1 MRPWVEATLAGHSLD
16 HPGFDG
22 EVRDGMLVVHKRA
35 PPEVVEIFRELFN
48 AMFRIEEMQSYETY
62 PVGEYVEQ
70 EPTVGFTIALLRTTR
85 APSAGTPMAWLL
97 TLTRGPFPTKT
108 RRKDG
113 WPKLSLH
120 TITLNSF
127 SWPCKWRRWLN
138 CHALTQELWVR
149 CLPKLPWQSCGTS

>member
-1 MRPWVEATLAGHSLD
+1 MRPLAGATPAGHGLD
-16 HPGFDG
+16 HLGFDG

-62 PVGEYVEQ
+62 PIGEYAEQ
-70 EPTVGFTIALLRTTR
+70 EPTVSFTVALLRTTR

-97 TLTRGPFPTKT
+97 TLTRGPIPTKT
-108 RRKDG
+108 RRKDW
-113 WPKLSLH
+113 WPKLSSH

-127 SWPCKWRRWLN
+127 SSPCNLRVRTSRLFFGSP
-138 CHALTQELWVR
+138 CLSLTVANPRPE
-149 CLPKLPWQSCGTS
+149 